1 MPLQFNSIQQQTT
14 FYRNPISDIDLNSKE
29 LVESKE
35 MISLEKARIT
45 FQNWCFDGFRLAYNE
60 LAQQQETS
68 YAIRNDI
75 DAVKIYFNRQGH
87 SHIRYEQLSKSFS
100 IRGGQYNML
109 YTDELD
115 SRLSH
120 IDNQSVMFSLQIT
133 RECFLNLVGEGGIT
147 LDPFTNKV
155 AGKQPALFASE
166 WLPINAAIERC
177 IDDIMLC
184 PFAGEMKKLYLRSKA
199 VELFILFV
207 QASSRRS
214 STKTPVV
221 KSTADREKL
230 YFARDYL
237 TSHYADPVSL
247 AALSKVT
254 GLNAF
259 KLKNGFRE
267 LFDTSVMD
275 FLINYRLEQ
284 ARELLM
290 NTSKNISEIA
300 YETGYSSP
308 SYFSKAFKKKY
319 GVSPKN

>member
-1 MPLQFNSIQQQTT
+1 MPLQFNNLQQQTT
-14 FYRNPISDIDLNSKE
+14 FYRNPISGIDLNSKE
-29 LVESKE
+29 LVESNE
-35 MISLEKARIT
+35 TISLDKASMT
-45 FQNWCFDGFRLAYNE
+45 FQNWCFDGFRLAYNVLGQE
-60 LAQQQETS
+60 QETT

-75 DAVKIYFNRQGH
+75 DAVKIYFNRKGH

-109 YTDELD
+109 YTAELD

-120 IDNQSVMFSLQIT
+120 IDNQSAMFSLQIT
-133 RECFLNLVGEGGIT
+133 RECFLNLIEEGRIL

-155 AGKQPALFASE
+155 AGQQPALFANE
-166 WLPINAAIERC
+166 WLPINTAIEKC
-177 IDDIMLC
+177 IDDIVLC
-184 PFAGEMKKLYLRSKA
+184 PFAGEMKRLYLRSKA

-214 STKTPVV
+214 GAKETIIRNA
-221 KSTADREKL
+221 ADRERL

-237 TSHYADPVSL
+237 ISNYADPVSL
-247 AALSKVT
+247 SELSKVT
-254 GLNAF
+254 GLNEF

-267 LFDTSVMD
+267 LFDSSVMD
-275 FLINYRLEQ
+275 FLINFRLEQ
-284 ARELLM
+284 ARELLT
-290 NTSKNISEIA
+290 NTTKNISEIA

-319 GVSPKN
+319 GVNPKK

>member
-1 MPLQFNSIQQQTT
+1 MPLQFNSLQQTT
-14 FYRNPISDIDLNSKE
+14 FYRNPISGNDLNAKE
-29 LVESKE
+29 LVESSE
-35 MISLEKARIT
+35 TICLEKAGMT
-45 FQNWCFDGFRLAYNE
+45 FQNWCFDGFRLAYNI
-60 LAQQQETS
+60 LGQQQETT

-75 DAVKIYFNRQGH
+75 DAVKIYFNRKGH

-109 YTDELD
+109 YTAELD

-120 IDNQSVMFSLQIT
+120 IDNQSAMFSLQIT
-133 RECFLNLVGEGGIT
+133 RDCFLNLIGEGRIM

-155 AGKQPALFASE
+155 AGKQATIFANE
-166 WLPINAAIERC
+166 WLPMNSAIEKC
-177 IDDIMLC
+177 IDDIVLC
-184 PFAGEMKKLYLRSKA
+184 KFAGDMKRLYLRSKA

-214 STKTPVV
+214 DTRDTFV
-221 KSTADREKL
+221 KNAADREKL

-237 TSHYADPVSL
+237 TRNYADPVSL
-247 AALSKVT
+247 SDLSRIT
-254 GLNAF
+254 GLNEF

-290 NTSKNISEIA
+290 NTTKNISEIA
-300 YETGYSSP
+300 YEAGYSSP

-319 GVSPKN
+319 GISPKK

>member
-1 MPLQFNSIQQQTT
+1 MPLQFSSLQQTT
-14 FYRNPISDIDLNSKE
+14 FYRNPISGNDLNSKE
-29 LVESKE
+29 LVESNE
-35 MISLEKARIT
+35 VIRLEKANIT
-45 FQNWCFDGFRLAYNE
+45 FQNWCFDGFRLASNV
-60 LAQQQETS
+60 LGQQQETT

-75 DAVKIYFNRQGH
+75 DAVKIYFNRKGH

-109 YTDELD
+109 YTAELD

-120 IDNQSVMFSLQIT
+120 IDNQSAMFSLQIT
-133 RECFLNLVGEGGIT
+133 RECFLNLIGEGGIT

-155 AGKQPALFASE
+155 AGKQPALFANE
-166 WLPINAAIERC
+166 WLPINIAIEKC
-177 IDDIMLC
+177 IDDITQC
-184 PFAGEMKKLYLRSKA
+184 QFAGDMKKLYLRSKA

-207 QASSRRS
+207 QASTRRPD
-214 STKTPVV
+214 TRGKFVKTA
-221 KSTADREKL
+221 ADREKL

-237 TSHYADPVSL
+237 ISNYADPVSL
-247 AALSKVT
+247 SDLVKVT
-254 GLNAF
+254 GLNEF

-290 NTSKNISEIA
+290 NTTKNISEIA

-319 GVSPKN
+319 GAGPKK

>member
-1 MPLQFNSIQQQTT
+1 MPLQFKSLQQQTA
-14 FYRNPISDIDLNSKE
+14 FYRNPISGNDLNSKE
-29 LVESKE
+29 LVESHE
-35 MISLEKARIT
+35 TIGLEKANIS
-45 FQNWCFDGFRLAYNE
+45 FQNWCFDGFRLAYNVM
-60 LAQQQETS
+60 AQQQETS

-75 DAVKIYFNRQGH
+75 DAVKIYFNRKGH

-109 YTDELD
+109 YTAELD

-120 IDNQSVMFSLQIT
+120 IDNQSAMFSLQIT
-133 RECFLNLVGEGGIT
+133 RECFLNLIGEGRIS

-155 AGKQPALFASE
+155 AGQQPALFANE
-166 WLPINAAIERC
+166 WLPINNAIEKC
-177 IDDIMLC
+177 IDDIVLC
-184 PFAGEMKKLYLRSKA
+184 AFAGEMKKLYLRSKA
-199 VELFILFV
+199 VELFLLFV
-207 QASSRRS
+207 QASSRRAEAKD
-214 STKTPVV
+214 TFV
-221 KSTADREKL
+221 KSAADRERL

-237 TSHYADPVSL
+237 TRNYADPVSL
-247 AALSKVT
+247 SELAKVT

-267 LFDTSVMD
+267 LFDTSVID

-290 NTSKNISEIA
+290 NTTKNVSEIA

-319 GVSPKN
+319 GAGPKK